1 MNKQT
6 KGIMQSN
13 IIFLAVVLFI
23 SYIFIAIV
31 GHYFKEPPEQKQG
44 FTPKDF
50 EVPLPKE
57 EYIHHIKLR
66 YFEMPWLNEY
76 YEMQSLMWNN
86 LSLSYNYIE
95 TEYVGRYFITAY
107 CPEECGYNGSN
118 YPVGW
123 KTSTD
128 TICYYSS
135 TWYEPTTC
143 AIDPKVRKYG
153 EYIMVGS
160 PNSSNKK
167 IYHCEDCGP
176 GVRGNWVDC
185 FVETMDEVR
194 AWNTRYDNVY
204 LVRFKTATLE
214 GSLYE
219 IDRRMNDALNDI
231 LMPKEIEYYEF
242 GR

>member
-13 IIFLAVVLFI
+13 IIFLAVVLSI
-23 SYIFIAIV
+23 SYAFIAVV
-31 GHYFKEPPEQKQG
+31 GLFFKEPPEQKQG

-57 EYIHHIKLR
+57 QYIQHIKIR
-66 YFEMPWLNEY
+66 FFEMPWLNEY

-107 CPEECGYNGSN
+107 CPEECGWS
-118 YPVGW
+118 W
-123 KTSTD
+123 TTSTG
-128 TICYYSS
+128 TTCHWSS
-135 TWYEPTTC
+135 DWSEPTTC
-143 AIDPKVRKYG
+143 AIDTSVRKYG
-153 EYIMVGS
+153 EYIMVGYPS
-160 PNSSNKK
+160 SSNKK

-219 IDRRMNDALNDI
+219 IDRRMNDALDDI